1 MYQHT
6 HCDEILPGDNVIVG
20 LGDSFT
26 QGVGTYDLE
35 TWASIPEKPSMYN
48 ISGQLF
54 LEEQGQNN
62 YIRQLVRNHLPGYKT
77 YNLGVNGA
85 GNRGAVKE
93 LYLNPLP
100 KNLNNVV
107 VILMCSGIER
117 YDFLKKDDDT
127 AGINWHQK
135 WQTIFPC
142 ISDRG
147 LISEVDRA
155 YFERIWTP
163 RSDAIELLMNIKDAE
178 NFCKAHGYKF
188 VFATAFDRLV
198 NKNLLID
205 QLGNKPYL
213 IDMID
218 WNNFISTGD
227 FYAIIDM
234 VNQLESPPMSM
245 YEIHQ
250 HYYDK
255 LMPTKYITPC
265 SHWSKEGAKYV
276 ANFIFNELQKRELV

>member
-1 MYQHT
+1 MYHT
-6 HCDEILPGDNVIVG
+6 HCDEIVSGDNVIVG

-26 QGVGTYDLE
+26 QGVGTYSLE
-35 TWASIPEKPSMYN
+35 TWASMPEKPSTYN

-54 LEEQGQNN
+54 LEEQGQGNWV
-62 YIRQLVRNHLPGYKT
+62 RQLVQNHLPGYKT

-85 GNRGAVKE
+85 GNRAAVKE

-100 KNLNNVV
+100 KDLKNVI

-117 YDFLKKDDDT
+117 YDFLKKDDES

-142 ISDRG
+142 ITDRG
-147 LISEVDRA
+147 VISEVDRA
-155 YFERIWTP
+155 YYERIWTS

-188 VFATAFDRLV
+188 LFASAFDRLV
-198 NKNLLID
+198 NRKLLID
-205 QLGNKPYL
+205 QLNNKRYL

-218 WNNFISTGD
+218 WNNFISTGEY
-227 FYAIIDM
+227 YAMIDM
-234 VNQLESPPMSM
+234 VNQLENKPMSM
-245 YEIHQ
+245 VEIHE
-250 HYYDK
+250 HYRDLK
-255 LMPTKYITPC
+255 MPTKYISPC
-265 SHWSKEGAKYV
+265 AHWNKEGAKFV
-276 ANFIFNELQKRELV
+276 ANYIYNELQKRELI

>member
-1 MYQHT
+1 MYDT
-6 HCDEILPGDNVIVG
+6 HCDKIVPGDNVIIG

-26 QGVGTYDLE
+26 QGVGTYNLE
-35 TWASIPEKPSMYN
+35 TWASIPEKPSTYN

-62 YIRQLVRNHLPGYKT
+62 YIRQLVNDHLPGYKT
-77 YNLGVNGA
+77 FNLGINGA
-85 GNRGAVKE
+85 GNRGAIKE

-100 KNLNNVV
+100 NNLNNVV

-117 YDFLKKDDDT
+117 FDFLKKDDES

-142 ISDRG
+142 ITDRG
-147 LISEVDRA
+147 VISEVDKA
-155 YFERIWTP
+155 YFTRIYTP
-163 RSDAIELLMNIKDAE
+163 RGDAIEFLMNIKDAE

-188 VFATAFDRLV
+188 VFASAFDRFV
-198 NKNLLID
+198 NKDLLKE
-205 QLGNKPYL
+205 QLANKDYL

-234 VNQLESPPMSM
+234 VNQLECEPLQMWELHKRM
-245 YEIHQ
+245 Y
-250 HYYDK
+250 DRK
-255 LMPTKYITPC
+255 MPTKYITPC
-265 SHWSKEGAKYV
+265 CHWSKEGAKYV
-276 ANFIFNELQKRELV
+276 ANFIFKELQKRELV